1 MEEKQLNLFI
11 VNNDP
16 ILISTLKVYL
26 EDQYKNSLKITTFTD
41 GESCLS
47 SVSENTDI
55 VILDYFLNNKN
66 VGLEI
71 LEAIKKI
78 NPITEVIMFSSNQN
92 VALAIDSIRL
102 GAKDSIVKG
111 RKGSLH
117 KIISIVAKIVQTP
130 IRILVKEFGVS
141 KYLAIFLL
149 TFFTMCLIVLVV
161 MKMGLIR

>member
-1 MEEKQLNLFI
+1 MELKQLNLFI

-26 EDQYKNSLKITTFTD
+26 EDQYKNSLKISTFTD
-41 GESCLS
+41 WESCLTA
-47 SVSENTDI
+47 VSEDTDI
-55 VILDYFLNNKN
+55 VILDYILKNKN
-66 VGLEI
+66 VGLKV
-71 LEAIKKI
+71 LQAIKKI
-78 NPITEVIMFSSNQN
+78 NPMTEVIMFSSNQD

-117 KIISIVAKIVQTP
+117 KIISIVAIIVQAP

-141 KYLAIFLL
+141 KYLAIFLMI
-149 TFFTMCLIVLVV
+149 FFTMCLIVLIV
-161 MKMGLIR
+161 MKIFS